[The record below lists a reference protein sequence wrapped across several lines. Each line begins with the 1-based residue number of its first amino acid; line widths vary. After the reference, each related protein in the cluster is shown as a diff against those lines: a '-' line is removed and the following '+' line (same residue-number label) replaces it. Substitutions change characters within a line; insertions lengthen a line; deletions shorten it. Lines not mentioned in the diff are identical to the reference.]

1 MPTQADS
8 RNLAHEE
15 REVSGVKSKEIKDIA
30 PHASRLTLHG
40 LIDTHCH
47 LEMDAFDP
55 DREEVI
61 RRARDAGVGTMITI
75 GSDLKGNIGG
85 LGLSKEYDFIYS
97 SVGFHPHDAKDFTEE
112 IFGQIKTWAE
122 EYRSRGITDPSL
134 ITRHPSPLPK
144 VVAIGEIGLDYHY
157 DNSPREVQRE
167 VFMKQLQLAK
177 EAGLPVIIHSREAE
191 RDTLDI
197 IRESGVCKGVF
208 HCFSGD
214 MDMAGKGMAM
224 GFSISI
230 AGPVTFKKAK
240 RLKEIATA
248 IPDDYLL
255 IETDAPYLA
264 PEPFRGKR
272 NEPSFLVH
280 TAKMIAALRGVSP
293 EDISRIT
300 TLNATR
306 LFRIGERPQKGEITY
321 QIRDS
326 LYLNIT
332 NRCTNRCS
340 FCIRFHSDYV
350 KGHNLRLS
358 EEPGEKEL
366 RDAIGDPS
374 QYKEVVFCGYGE
386 PLLRLDLVRNV
397 AAWIKERGGR
407 VRINTNGHGNL
418 IHGRNILPELKGI
431 VDSISISLDA
441 HDEETY
447 DRICRPAFKNAF
459 RGVID
464 FISEAKKYIPD
475 IQITVVKLEGVDIG
489 KCRKIAEDLGVGFRV
504 RKLDVVG

>member
-1 MPTQADS
+1 
-8 RNLAHEE
+8 
-15 REVSGVKSKEIKDIA
+15 
-30 PHASRLTLHG
+30 
-40 LIDTHCH
+40 
-47 LEMDAFDP
+47 MDAFDP

-61 RRARDAGVGTMITI
+61 LRARDVGIRKMITI
-75 GSDLKGNIGG
+75 GSDLKGNTGG
-85 LGLSKEYDFIYS
+85 LDLSRKYDFIYS
-97 SVGFHPHDAKDFTEE
+97 SVGFHPHDAKDFTKE
-112 IFGQIKTWAE
+112 IFNNIKKWA
-122 EYRSRGITDPSL
+122 S
-134 ITRHPSPLPK
+134 LPK

-157 DNSPREVQRE
+157 DNSPRETQRA

-177 EAGLPVIIHSREAE
+177 EASLPVIIHSREA
-191 RDTLDI
+191 DKDALDI
-197 IRESGVCKGVF
+197 IRESGVNKGVF

-214 MDMAGKGMAM
+214 MDMASKGMAM
-224 GFSISI
+224 GFLISI

-240 RLKEIATA
+240 RLREIAGA

-280 TAKMIAALRGVSP
+280 TAKAVAELRNVSP
-293 EDISRIT
+293 EDIARIT
-300 TLNATR
+300 TLNANR
-306 LFRIGERPQKGEITY
+306 LFKIDQMLQKGEITY
-321 QIRDS
+321 KIRDN

-332 NRCTNRCS
+332 NRCTNKCS
-340 FCIRFHSDYV
+340 FCIKFHSDYV

-358 EEPGEKEL
+358 EEPGEEEV

-397 AAWIKERGGR
+397 AAWIKERGGN

-418 IHGRNILPELKGI
+418 IYGRNILPELKGI
-431 VDSISISLDA
+431 VDSMSISLDA
-441 HDEETY
+441 HDEQTY
-447 DRICRPAFKNAF
+447 DKICRPAFKNAF

-464 FISEAKKYIPD
+464 FIIEAKKYIPNV
-475 IQITVVKLEGVDIG
+475 QVTAVTLEGVDIG
-489 KCRKIAEDLGVGFRV
+489 KCRKIAEDLGVGLRV
-504 RKLDVVG
+504 RKLDIVG